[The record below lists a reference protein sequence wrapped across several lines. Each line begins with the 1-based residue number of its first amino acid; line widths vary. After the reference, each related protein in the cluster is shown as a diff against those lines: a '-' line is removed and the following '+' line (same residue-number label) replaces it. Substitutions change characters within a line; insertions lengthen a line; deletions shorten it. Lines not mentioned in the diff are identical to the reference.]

1 MSVTVMEGVTA
12 GSHSPI
18 WIIPAA
24 LVDQDPTDGTYSI
37 PLSVLTDP
45 TVVQIDGYLDA
56 GDVSVSRSPQTRTRQ
71 RLSQAVAQNV
81 VIGETV
87 DVTVSAVY
95 DQQAADGAAI
105 NKAYDAMPKGA
116 EVYVAQAFGWFS
128 GDTPTTA
135 TKIDLAKGA
144 VQSRYK
150 NQPTSGDED
159 LKFSSVVSVEQE
171 WADVAL
177 TAA

>member
-18 WIIPAA
+18 KIIPAA
-24 LVDQDPTDGTYSI
+24 LVVQDPTTGAYSI
-37 PLSVLTDP
+37 PLSAVNGAG
-45 TVVQIDGYLDA
+45 VVQIDGYLDA

-71 RLSQAVAQNV
+71 RLSQATAQNV
-81 VIGETV
+81 TIGETV
-87 DVTVSAVY
+87 DITVSAVY
-95 DQQAADGAAI
+95 DQQADDGAEI
-105 NKAYDAMPKGA
+105 NAAYDAMPKGA

-128 GDTPTTA
+128 GDAWTTA
-135 TKIDLAKGA
+135 TKIDLAKGT

-159 LKFSSVVSVEQE
+159 LKFSSLVSVEQE

-177 TAA
+177 TS